1 MINMKKEENKKLEQK
16 IKILNL
22 KLIEYE
28 NKFKERDLE
37 YQTQID

>member
-1 MINMKKEENKKLEQK
+1 MKKEENKKLEQK